1 MRAALRPPQRQIEFM
16 PTLPYWRLSGFYFFY
31 FAFVGVMSPFW
42 GLYLQSLA
50 FNAFQIGVLMS
61 LLQVMRIFAPNIWGH
76 IADLT
81 GRRTAIVQIAAVGS
95 VLVFAGVFV
104 SDQFWWLFGVMA
116 ALGFFWSA
124 SLPLV
129 EAMTLSHLGDRTDDY
144 GLIRLWGSVGFILV
158 VVGLGYAFDH
168 VPISWLPWAVLV
180 VMLGIVAFA
189 RVIPESEILPHP
201 TDAHSVWKIVKRPE
215 VAALLV
221 ACMLMAVTHGPYYVF
236 YSIYLVDHGYDKS
249 TVGWL
254 WALGVLCE
262 IGVFLIIPRIF
273 AQVTPRHLILAS
285 FALAVLR
292 FLLIAWGVE
301 SVWVV
306 WGAQTLHAFT
316 FGTYHAAA
324 VALIH
329 QHFRGRHQARGQ
341 ALYTSL
347 SYGVGGTIGGLASGL
362 TWDSLGSAWT
372 FTLAAVS
379 AALAWAVYA
388 LWGQTK
394 TVPAPAKL

>member
-1 MRAALRPPQRQIEFM
+1 MNAV
-16 PTLPYWRLSGFYFFY
+16 PYWRLSGFYFFY
-31 FAFVGVMSPFW
+31 FAFVGAMSPFW

-76 IADLT
+76 MADRT
-81 GRRTAIVQIAAVGS
+81 GKKSHIVQIAAFGS
-95 VLVFAGVFV
+95 VAVFAGVFV
-104 SDQFWWLFGVMA
+104 DSSFWWLFGVMA

-129 EAMTLSHLGDRTDDY
+129 EAMTLSHLGERTDTY
-144 GLIRLWGSVGFILV
+144 GRIRLWGSVGFILM
-158 VVGLGYAFDH
+158 VVGLGYTFDQ
-168 VPISWLPWAVLV
+168 VSIKWLPWAVLA
-180 VMLGIVAFA
+180 VMLGIAAFA
-189 RVIPESEILPHP
+189 RVIPESEIVPHQ
-201 TDAHSVWKIVKRPE
+201 TDHRSVWSVLKQPA
-215 VAALLV
+215 VASLL
-221 ACMLMAVTHGPYYVF
+221 AASMLMAVTHGPYYTF

-254 WALGVLCE
+254 WAVGVLCE
-262 IGVFLIIPRIF
+262 IGIFLLVPRIF
-273 AQVTPRHLILAS
+273 AQVTPRRLLLAS
-285 FALAVLR
+285 FALAALR
-292 FLLIAWGVE
+292 FLVIAWGVE
-301 SVWVV
+301 SAWLI
-306 WGAQTLHAFT
+306 WSAQTLHAFT

-362 TWDSLGSAWT
+362 TWDSLGPAWT
-372 FTLAAVS
+372 FTLAAAS

-388 LWGQTK
+388 AWGQTK
-394 TVPAPAKL
+394 PVPAASSQW

>member
-1 MRAALRPPQRQIEFM
+1 MSAV
-16 PTLPYWRLSGFYFFY
+16 PYWRLSGFYFFY
-31 FAFVGVMSPFW
+31 FAFVGAMSPFW

-76 IADLT
+76 IADRT
-81 GRRTAIVQIAAVGS
+81 GRRTAIVQIAAIGS
-95 VLVFAGVFV
+95 VLVFAGVFAGNG
-104 SDQFWWLFGVMA
+104 FWWLFAVMA
-116 ALGFFWSA
+116 ALSFFWSA

-129 EAMTLSHLGDRTDDY
+129 EAMTLSHLGERSDAY
-144 GLIRLWGSVGFILV
+144 GRIRLWGSVGFIV
-158 VVGLGYAFDH
+158 MVVGLGHAFDH
-168 VPISWLPWAVLV
+168 VSIGWLPWAVLA

-189 RVIPESEILPHP
+189 RVIPEAEILPHAGDHIP
-201 TDAHSVWKIVKRPE
+201 VWTVLKRPE
-215 VAALLV
+215 VASLLA
-221 ACMLMAVTHGPYYVF
+221 ACLLMAVTHGPYYTF
-236 YSIYLVDHGYDKS
+236 YSIYLVDHGYGKS

-254 WALGVLCE
+254 WSLGVLCE
-262 IGVFLIIPRIF
+262 IGVFLVIPRIF
-273 AQVTPRHLILAS
+273 ARVTPRKLILAS

-292 FLLIAWGVE
+292 FLVIAWGVE
-301 SVWVV
+301 LAWLV

-316 FGTYHAAA
+316 FGTFHAAA

-347 SYGVGGTIGGLASGL
+347 SYGIGGTVGGLVSGL
-362 TWDSLGSAWT
+362 TWDTLGPAWT
-372 FTLAAVS
+372 FTLAAAS

-388 LWGQTK
+388 AWGK
-394 TVPAPAKL
+394 TESVPVGAQL

>member
-1 MRAALRPPQRQIEFM
+1 MNAV
-16 PTLPYWRLSGFYFFY
+16 PYWRLSGFYFFY
-31 FAFVGVMSPFW
+31 FAFVGAISPFW
-42 GLYLQSLA
+42 GLYLQSLTFSA
-50 FNAFQIGVLMS
+50 VEIGVLMS

-76 IADLT
+76 LADRS
-81 GRRTAIVQIAAVGS
+81 GRRTAIVQLAAFGS
-95 VLVFAGVFV
+95 ALAFAGVFFG
-104 SDQFWWLFGVMA
+104 SGFWWMFAVMA
-116 ALGFFWSA
+116 AVSFFWSA

-129 EAMTLSHLGDRTDDY
+129 EAMTLSHLGERIDAY
-144 GLIRLWGSVGFILV
+144 GRIRLWGSIGFIV
-158 VVGLGYAFDH
+158 MVVGLGYAFDT
-168 VPISWLPWAVLV
+168 VSIAWLPWAVLA
-180 VMLGIVAFA
+180 VMLGIAAFA
-189 RVIPESEILPHP
+189 RVIPEAEIL
-201 TDAHSVWKIVKRPE
+201 AHTGDHQPLREVVRRPE

-221 ACMLMAVTHGPYYVF
+221 ACLLMAVTHGPYYTF

-262 IGVFLIIPRIF
+262 IGIFLIIPRIF
-273 AQVTPRHLILAS
+273 SRVTPRTLILAS

-301 SVWVV
+301 SAWVV

-341 ALYTSL
+341 ALYTSV
-347 SYGVGGTIGGLASGL
+347 SYGVGGTIGGLASGF
-362 TWDSLGSAWT
+362 TWETLGPAWT
-372 FTLAAVS
+372 YTLAAGS
-379 AALAWAVYA
+379 AALAWLVYA
-388 LWGQTK
+388 VWGRQTPITAK
-394 TVPAPAKL
+394 PVPAAPKL

>member
-1 MRAALRPPQRQIEFM
+1 MKAV
-16 PTLPYWRLSGFYFFY
+16 PYWRLSGFYFFY
-31 FAFVGVMSPFW
+31 FAFVGAMSPFW
-42 GLYLQSLA
+42 GLYLRSLA

-76 IADLT
+76 IADHT
-81 GRRTAIVQIAAVGS
+81 GKRTSIVQIAAAGS

-104 SDQFWWLFGVMA
+104 SDSFWWLFAVMA
-116 ALGFFWSA
+116 CLSFFWSA

-129 EAMTLSHLGDRTDDY
+129 EAMTLSHLGERTDAY
-144 GLIRLWGSVGFILV
+144 GRIRLWGSVGFIV
-158 VVGLGYAFDH
+158 MVVGLGYALDY
-168 VPISWLPWAVLV
+168 VSISWLPWAVLA
-180 VMLGIVAFA
+180 VMLGIVASA
-189 RVIPESEILPHP
+189 RTIPEAEILPHP
-201 TDAHSVWKIVKRPE
+201 TDGHSVWMIVKRPE
-215 VAALLV
+215 VASLLA
-221 ACMLMAVTHGPYYVF
+221 ACLLMAVTHGPYYTF

-262 IGVFLIIPRIF
+262 IGIFLIIPRIF
-273 AQVTPRHLILAS
+273 ARVTPRQLILAS

-292 FLLIAWGVE
+292 FLIIAWGVE
-301 SVWVV
+301 SPWLV
-306 WGAQTLHAFT
+306 WGAQPLHAFS
-316 FGTYHAAA
+316 FGTFHAAA

-362 TWDSLGSAWT
+362 TWESLGSAWT

-388 LWGQTK
+388 IWGGQPPISAK
-394 TVPAPAKL
+394 LVPAAPKL